1 MTKPV
6 GLTLDEAG
14 HMASMRSE
22 FTVDLKSGG
31 DIRTYNWQPTDE
43 IDEIAQHPTGI
54 IAKPAAEA
62 RSKVAKRLQL
72 MLTATAEAFIGTE
85 LA

>member
-43 IDEIAQHPTGI
+43 IAQHPTGI